1 MKKRKLNKKKA
12 FQVFLLLIILC
23 FIFYYNMQKDK
34 ITKEDNTK
42 IFLIGLDGATW
53 DIMMPL
59 VEQGKLLNIQRLMD
73 NGVYGNLTTI
83 SMTPI
88 LSSAAWTSL
97 ATGKIPEKHG
107 IQSWDVTR
115 LSIKSKTVWDIL
127 EENGKKIGLL
137 NYLITWPPRKIN
149 SFMVPGWARLD
160 STTYP
165 SELYE
170 ELKKESQEEELR
182 EYYIKKYENSSY
194 LFKNFACWD
203 FWRTDYRANQ
213 TLYLMDKYETD
224 FFATTFY
231 GPDRLQM
238 FFWQFIEPEL
248 FNVSQ
253 EELNKHKKVI
263 PSYYQKFDRI
273 IGKITSKLDENII
286 VIIASDHGFKALSP
300 SHRQIR
306 LYALSFLERMDL
318 LVREGNIDMEGFDLP
333 QSKAYALVKSAP
345 DEMQILINKEV
356 VKGEYDN
363 IKRYIIKTLENITI
377 TDINT
382 KVLELFYENDQ
393 KAELGFNIINKDKL
407 SYDTSITFLNE
418 DCPLIWFTRIEEK
431 TGQHAV
437 NGILIMSGKK
447 LNKNKLIKN
456 ASIIDVA
463 PTILYLMNIPVP
475 IDMDGKVL
483 VDAIDPSYIKDYP
496 IIKTNIKTDLNIDE
510 EETGKLE
517 EQAKTNEEYRK
528 KLRSLGYIN

>member
-1 MKKRKLNKKKA
+1 MKKRLNKKK
-12 FQVFLLLIILC
+12 VFGVLIILIVSC
-23 FIFYYNMQKDK
+23 SVFYYNLQKDK
-34 ITKEDNTK
+34 ITNEDNTK

-53 DIMMPL
+53 DVMMPL
-59 VEQGKLLNIQRLMD
+59 VEQGKLPNMQRLMN

-88 LSSAAWTSL
+88 LSSVAWTSL

-107 IQSWDVTR
+107 IRSWDVTR

-149 SFMVPGWARLD
+149 GFMVPGWARLD

-165 SELYE
+165 PELYE
-170 ELKKESQEEELR
+170 ELKKESQEEEIR

-231 GPDRLQM
+231 GPDSLQM

-253 EELNKHKKVI
+253 EELKKHKEVI
-263 PSYYQKFDRI
+263 PSYYQKFDGI
-273 IGKITSKLDENII
+273 IGKITSKLDENTI
-286 VIIASDHGFKALSP
+286 VIIASDHGFKVLNP

-306 LYALSFLERMDL
+306 LYALSFLEKMDL
-318 LVREGNIDMEGFDLP
+318 LKRGESIDMEGFDLS

-345 DEMQILINKEV
+345 DEMQILINKEI
-356 VKGEYDN
+356 VKGEYDT
-363 IKRYIIKTLENITI
+363 IKNYIIETLENITI
-377 TDINT
+377 TGTDI
-382 KVLELFYENDQ
+382 KILKLSYEDDQ
-393 KAELGFNIINKDKL
+393 KFEIGFNLINKNNL
-407 SYDTSITFLNE
+407 SYDTNITFLNE

-463 PTILYLMNIPVP
+463 PTILYLMNIPIP

-483 VDAIDPSYIKDYP
+483 VDAINPGYIKDYP
-496 IIKTNIKTDLNIDE
+496 IIKTNIKTDLNIDK
-510 EETGKLE
+510 EETARLE
-517 EQAKTNEEYRK
+517 EQAKTNEEYRE